1 MVNHNQLYNED
12 CLITMGNMEDK
23 SVDLTL
29 TSPPYDDLRTYNEHV
44 GGNKTEFNGYS
55 FPFENIARELFRI
68 TKKGGVVVWVV
79 GDATNKGSETGTSF
93 RQALYFKECGFDL
106 YDTMIYQ
113 KTGTPFPQKTRYNQT
128 FEYMFVFSKGKPNT
142 FNPIMKKNATAGA
155 VNATAGAADATA
167 GAAAGATAAP
177 RTNEETLSG
186 INPDIELKFNGVN
199 DSEGGTSQIT
209 QQQKGGVFVLNN
221 TSLPR
226 LLNHNS
232 IKEATHVMLTAH
244 LLLNVPA
251 TGGGAKSPSQAQA
264 IANREQLSGVMN
276 HELSARNE
284 FANRANADRH
294 VGGAIPVI
302 SDTEI
307 FSPSLPIYIVLDGL
321 REVIPRLNGHH
332 DYDDYVTYYLLLES
346 MNEQLKEHPLPLIGF
361 ALREI
366 LITFISTQVERIR
379 QCLSK

>member
-12 CLITMGNMEDK
+12 CLITMGNMEDN

-142 FNPIMKKNATAGA
+142 FNPIMKKNVTAGA
-155 VNATAGAADATA
+155 VRHSRKFRNPNGEMVPGFNGKPVNEYGIENNIWLIKNGMNKSTKDLVAFEHPAIFPEELAAKHIITWTKKDDLVYDPFMGSGTTAKMSILLDRNWVGSELDSTYSDICNRRLE
-167 GAAAGATAAP
+167 GIVKQTSMFDEYI
-177 RTNEETLSG
+177 TKETL
-186 INPDIELKFNGVN
+186 EK
-199 DSEGGTSQIT
+199 
-209 QQQKGGVFVLNN
+209 K
-221 TSLPR
+221 
-226 LLNHNS
+226 
-232 IKEATHVMLTAH
+232 
-244 LLLNVPA
+244 
-251 TGGGAKSPSQAQA
+251 
-264 IANREQLSGVMN
+264 
-276 HELSARNE
+276 
-284 FANRANADRH
+284 
-294 VGGAIPVI
+294 
-302 SDTEI
+302 
-307 FSPSLPIYIVLDGL
+307 
-321 REVIPRLNGHH
+321 
-332 DYDDYVTYYLLLES
+332 
-346 MNEQLKEHPLPLIGF
+346 
-361 ALREI
+361 
-366 LITFISTQVERIR
+366 
-379 QCLSK
+379 